1 MVTIRRVAL
10 VAMLTVG
17 AALPIDA
24 QPNPTVP
31 RIKEIKDPWVT
42 AWLAAARQH
51 LPAKVDEPLTTVAA
65 WPIDRADRVLR
76 LLLPAA
82 EPETLAQGLVLHTD
96 IALVERTTLD
106 TQGPSDGPVGVVVI
120 DGRQTRVI
128 RRSAHWAIA
137 RRIAAE
143 MAERPAGGA
152 GAAAWYRATCALMQE
167 WAELDTLAVQLEAG
181 LALFGRDPVLALQK
195 GTLHQTFGDARLKDY
210 VRQRRALASSRSA
223 AIGGD
228 IPRLNRGPAR
238 NMMPGPPAP
247 PPGSSRVSPASRAE
261 LNAAEREFRRALSL
275 DPLLHEARIRLA
287 HVLSR
292 LGDARQ
298 AVAVVEPALQADLA
312 PFSEFYAAIVLGR
325 SLEHLGRFADAGAAY
340 DRAAARAPGAQSAE
354 IGRSRVALAQGRAA
368 EALTMVA
375 AVTGA
380 DAPERDDP
388 WTVYFRLHDPDA
400 DALMQAWRGIV
411 K

>member
-1 MVTIRRVAL
+1 M
-10 VAMLTVG
+10 
-17 AALPIDA
+17 
-24 QPNPTVP
+24 
-31 RIKEIKDPWVT
+31 
-42 AWLAAARQH
+42 
-51 LPAKVDEPLTTVAA
+51 
-65 WPIDRADRVLR
+65 
-76 LLLPAA
+76 
-82 EPETLAQGLVLHTD
+82 
-96 IALVERTTLD
+96 
-106 TQGPSDGPVGVVVI
+106 I

-275 DPLLHEARIRLA
+275 NPLLHEARIRLA

-292 LGDARQ
+292 LGDDRQ

-312 PFSEFYAAIVLGR
+312 PFSEFYAAESFSVAASNTSDDSPTPAPPTIGR
-325 SLEHLGRFADAGAAY
+325 RRAPRCAVGGDRPEPRGAGAG
-340 DRAAARAPGAQSAE
+340 PGRRGVDD
-354 IGRSRVALAQGRAA
+354 GRCRHRRGCSRTRRIRGRCISGC
-368 EALTMVA
+368 TIP
-375 AVTGA
+375 T
-380 DAPERDDP
+380 R
-388 WTVYFRLHDPDA
+388 TR
-400 DALMQAWRGIV
+400 
-411 K
+411 